1 MVQLIGKGGLPA
13 PMLSG
18 LLEELFTWQGQ
29 PQRVEVLP
37 APAPAEGLGPKE
49 WLLLLFQDSFSPP
62 PELPSLNL
70 PEQTVAIANAQNV
83 EVLQRLEGTALR
95 TVPCGLSS
103 RDTFTLAS
111 STEESQVVALQRS
124 LVSFHGETIEPME
137 FPVHDP
143 RLLHL
148 SRYSLMALCA
158 VGCLT
163 GEIEILLEFLSQ
175 KDQSLKID
183 TKEML

>member
-1 MVQLIGKGGLPA
+1 
-13 PMLSG
+13 
-18 LLEELFTWQGQ
+18 
-29 PQRVEVLP
+29 
-37 APAPAEGLGPKE
+37 
-49 WLLLLFQDSFSPP
+49 
-62 PELPSLNL
+62 
-70 PEQTVAIANAQNV
+70 
-83 EVLQRLEGTALR
+83 
-95 TVPCGLSS
+95 
-103 RDTFTLAS
+103 
-111 STEESQVVALQRS
+111 
-124 LVSFHGETIEPME
+124 ME